1 MRLWRNKEFP
11 LLFTTV
17 SPMEQQ
23 TIAELST
30 RVEFLEDKI
39 MDALEVVKENQERM
53 CVDIAKIKEA
63 VYNPD
68 QGLYARLRIL
78 EEESKS
84 RAKFLWILL
93 SIGIGSIG
101 TALMS
106 HLS

>member
-1 MRLWRNKEFP
+1 MRLWSNKDFP
-11 LLFTTV
+11 LLLTTV
-17 SPMEQQ
+17 NALEQQ
-23 TIAELST
+23 TITELST

-39 MDALEVVKENQERM
+39 MDALEVVRESQERM
-53 CVDIAKIKEA
+53 SLDIAKIKEA

-93 SIGIGSIG
+93 SLGIGSILA
-101 TALMS
+101 ALMS
-106 HLS
+106 HMN